1 MIIAREKKK
10 NNIVEYI
17 LYMWQIEDMIRASNF
32 DLDVIDQ
39 NIIQYFDQPDEGKRK
54 MREWYKDL
62 IARME
67 KEGIREKGHLGFLK
81 DIVAELEEMHEK
93 LIHDTDELEYIN
105 AHNKAKQ
112 SINDLK
118 SKSQGT
124 AGGDIEAALQ
134 GLYGI
139 LLLKLQQKTLNPATQ
154 DAQTAIS
161 NMMALLNEKYLAK
174 KNVID

>member
-32 DLDVIDQ
+32 DLDVIDK
-39 NIIQYFDQPDEGKRK
+39 NIIQEFDQPQEVKEE
-54 MREWYKDL
+54 MQEWYRDL
-62 IARME
+62 IRRME
-67 KEGIREKGHLGFLK
+67 AEGIKEKGHLQFLQH
-81 DIVAELEEMHEK
+81 IVQELDQLHEQ
-93 LIHDTDELEYIN
+93 LIHNTDELEYIQAYN
-105 AHNKAKQ
+105 QAKQ

-124 AGGDIEAALQ
+124 ATGDIEAALQ

-139 LLLKLQQKTLNPATQ
+139 LMLKLKDKTLNPATQ
-154 DAQTAIS
+154 DAQAVIS
-161 NMMALLNEKYLAK
+161 NMMALLNEKYLARK
-174 KNVID
+174 T

>member
-1 MIIAREKKK
+1 MIIAQEKKK

-32 DLDVIDQ
+32 DLEVIDQ
-39 NIIQYFDQPDEGKRK
+39 NIIQYFEQPAEVKRE

-62 IARME
+62 LTRME
-67 KEGIREKGHLGFLK
+67 KEGIKEKGHLGFLK
-81 DIVAELEEMHEK
+81 DIVAELEEIHEN
-93 LIHDTDELEYIN
+93 LIHDPDELEYIN
-105 AHNKAKQ
+105 AYNKAKQ

-124 AGGDIEAALQ
+124 ASGDVDAALQ

-161 NMMALLNEKYLAK
+161 NMLALLNEKYLAK
-174 KNVID
+174 KNLTN

>member
-1 MIIAREKKK
+1 MIIAQEKKK

-32 DLDVIDQ
+32 DLEVIDK
-39 NIIQYFDQPDEGKRK
+39 NIIQHFEQPAEVKRE

-62 IARME
+62 LTRME
-67 KEGIREKGHLGFLK
+67 KEGIKEKGHLGFLK
-81 DIVAELEEMHEK
+81 DIVAELEEIHEN
-93 LIHDTDELEYIN
+93 LIHDPDELEYIN
-105 AHNKAKQ
+105 AYNKAKQ

-124 AGGDIEAALQ
+124 ASGDVDAALQ

-174 KNVID
+174 KNLTN